1 MTHVQNSK
9 GGESTLL
16 PKLKTPRPA
25 GPKGAILLVEDNP
38 MNQRVARYV
47 LKMLG
52 HEAHIAVNG
61 IEAVEMFANRS
72 YDLILMDCHM
82 PIMDGYEAT
91 RRIREMEL
99 IAAGRREVPIIAVT
113 ADVLTSSYKLCFEVG
128 MNDFISKPYEARD
141 LRRILGRWLPSQSGR
156 RPSP

>member
-9 GGESTLL
+9 GRASTPLS
-16 PKLKTPRPA
+16 KLNKPRPA

-52 HEAHIAVNG
+52 YDVDIAVDG
-61 IEAVEMFANRS
+61 TEAVEMFSKNS

-82 PIMDGYEAT
+82 PVMDGYEAT
-91 RRIREMEL
+91 RQIREIESE
-99 IAAGRREVPIIAVT
+99 AAGGREVPIIAVT
-113 ADVLTSSYKLCFEVG
+113 ADVLTSSYEMCFEVG
-128 MNDFISKPYEARD
+128 MNDFLPKPYEAGD
-141 LRRILGRWLPSQSGR
+141 IRRILKQWLPSHGGGP
-156 RPSP
+156 PSP

>member
-9 GGESTLL
+9 DRVATLPL
-16 PKLKTPRPA
+16 NLKKPRPA
-25 GPKGAILLVEDNP
+25 DPKGAILLVEDNP

-52 HEAHIAVNG
+52 YEVHNAVNG
-61 IEAVEMFANRS
+61 IEAVAMFKKQS

-82 PIMDGYEAT
+82 PVMDGYEAT
-91 RRIREMEL
+91 RRIREMESQM
-99 IAAGRREVPIIAVT
+99 ATRRQVPIIAVT
-113 ADVLTSSYKLCFEVG
+113 ADVLTSSYELCFEVG
-128 MNDFISKPYEARD
+128 MNDFLPKPYEAGD
-141 LRRILGRWLPSQSGR
+141 LRRILSQWLPSRGGG

>member
-9 GGESTLL
+9 GRDTTLL
-16 PKLKTPRPA
+16 SKLNKPRPA

-47 LKMLG
+47 LRMLG
-52 HEAHIAVNG
+52 YDVHIAVNG
-61 IEAVEMFANRS
+61 TEAVEMFSNHS

-82 PIMDGYEAT
+82 PVMDGYEAT
-91 RRIREMEL
+91 RQIREMESV
-99 IAAGRREVPIIAVT
+99 AAGRREVPIIAVT
-113 ADVLTSSYKLCFEVG
+113 ADVLTSSYELCFEVG
-128 MNDFISKPYEARD
+128 MNDFLPKPYEAGD
-141 LRRILGRWLPSQSGR
+141 LKRILKQWLPSHGGG